1 MRTNSTITIPEARK
15 ILMFNGNAI
24 CNPLIGF
31 EVISDVSKNGA
42 IDSDN
47 TPVINPLNDP
57 KVIVK
62 INRIAFNLL
71 SWNTSNKIP
80 ILNISKK

>member
-1 MRTNSTITIPEARK
+1 MRTKRTITIPEARK
-15 ILMFNGNAI
+15 ILIFNGKAI

-42 IDSDN
+42 IDSDK

-57 KVIVK
+57 KVIARISK
-62 INRIAFNLL
+62 IAFNLF
-71 SWNTSNKIP
+71 SWNTSNNTP